1 MEEEAKERALP
12 LGTRVLRYVEIK
24 PRFPTLTSTYFLGSF
39 VDNMQV
45 QHRNLMDGWCFFF
58 SFSESPSNRSKWI
71 WSAYG
76 LVWLC
81 HMDSYCVFVA
91 ASTQVRWARWWDAPG
106 RVPARD
112 LGGAWNGAT
121 AYSGGVY
128 RDGFF
133 LWRCLSVGVSKIC
146 VKQPASGVLAA
157 SLEGGTLEKCRAAAE
172 ALCPGGRKWSSRT
185 NGDLGTK
192 EDWRRGSLESNGGR
206 VERCRAESLNLRT
219 PYFQESTKKKSWKN
233 ELCDQQCLCDCQKE
247 KGSQRTTDPIH
258 NSFQIASICFFL
270 CPWH

>member
-12 LGTRVLRYVEIK
+12 LGTRVLRSS
-24 PRFPTLTSTYFLGSF
+24 PGFQHLLQLTFKDLLWIICRRNIATWWMVDVFL
-39 VDNMQV
+39 
-45 QHRNLMDGWCFFF
+45 FF
-58 SFSESPSNRSKWI
+58 FSESPSNRSKW
-71 WSAYG
+71 SAYG
-76 LVWLC
+76 LFWLC
-81 HMDSYCVFVA
+81 DTDSYCVVVA

-157 SLEGGTLEKCRAAAE
+157 SLEGGTLEKCRATAE

-206 VERCRAESLNLRT
+206 VERCWAERLNLRT
-219 PYFQESTKKKSWKN
+219 PYFQESTNNSWKN
-233 ELCDQQCLCDCQKE
+233 ELCDQQCLCDCQK
-247 KGSQRTTDPIH
+247 KVRGPQIPSTTHFKLLP
-258 NSFQIASICFFL
+258 SVFFL